1 MVTLR
6 TGYVKE
12 GNLPSLF
19 ISRQWDL
26 CVVGLRFLLNAYC
39 MMTGMNVKI
48 MLDLLKKSKKGM
60 HILTLQLSPSHY

>member
-1 MVTLR
+1 MEKEDLLRKMKCMVTLR

-48 MLDLLKKSKKGM
+48 MLDLLKK
-60 HILTLQLSPSHY
+60 I